1 MNFTSLSFFLL
12 LISSTL
18 SLRIKTNPTTL
29 DTTSPNDTISEVNT
43 STSDDTTTNSTN
55 STTKVPASPI
65 TIKNCYSYAVNSGY
79 TEYGCIECS
88 PNHTLISSPSGTGI
102 CKASISISYCKNQF
116 QFGNDT
122 AHSTCLE
129 CSSGFSRSPNATTC
143 SKITIDDSNE
153 IQNCRSYA
161 IDPFGE
167 VSCNRCESGFTLSND
182 YKSCDTKCNIENCDS
197 CFMINKSQYC
207 LFCQKNF
214 IGIYGGD
221 YNSIS
226 ECISYN
232 DWIKNLLSQ
241 TVIEQFDN

>member
-12 LISSTL
+12 LISYTL

-65 TIKNCYSYAVNSGY
+65 TIKNCYSSAVNSGY